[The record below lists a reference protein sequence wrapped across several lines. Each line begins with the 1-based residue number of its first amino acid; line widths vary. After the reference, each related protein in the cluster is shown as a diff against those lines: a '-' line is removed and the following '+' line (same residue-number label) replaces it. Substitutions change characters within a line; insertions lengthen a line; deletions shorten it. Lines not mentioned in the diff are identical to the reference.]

1 MKILWCISD
10 FPQTILSVY
19 NVSDDCTLDQISSIV
34 IPDLPGSCVGVS
46 TSTSDVYRA
55 FLRCETPDQMFH
67 FTLQALSIGEGVG
80 ELEIIVGPILASKF
94 IWSDPN
100 LISWDATTLSLHPFN
115 GTAVLTPISFSRV
128 IE

>member
-1 MKILWCISD
+1 MKILWCISEN
-10 FPQTILSVY
+10 PLSGQTILSVY

-34 IPDLPGSCVGVS
+34 IPDNCVGVS
-46 TSTSDVYRA
+46 TSTSDVYSA

-67 FTLQALSIGEGVG
+67 FTLSIGEGAG

-115 GTAVLTPISFSRV
+115 GTVVLNPILFSMV